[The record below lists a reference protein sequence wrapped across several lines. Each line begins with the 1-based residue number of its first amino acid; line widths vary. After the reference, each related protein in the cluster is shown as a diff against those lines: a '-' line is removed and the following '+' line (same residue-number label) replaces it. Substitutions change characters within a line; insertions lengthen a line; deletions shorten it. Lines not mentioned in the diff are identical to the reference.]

1 MVSYICDRTHIGSR
15 IRRGR
20 FYGHLF
26 KPPMSAA
33 AVLARP
39 VAFFL
44 PAFPMLFFFRRL
56 PMQTL
61 IKNGTIVNPQGRSK
75 MDVLVED
82 GRIIA
87 LAPELR
93 APGAQVIQAKG
104 CYVFPGFIDTHT
116 HFDLDTGSAVTA
128 DDFVTAPKPPPWAVP
143 PAYWISPPK
152 SGMVPFSR
160 HWIPGM
166 KKPRAP
172 AATMGST
179 WPLPGGMKASG
190 PK

>member
-1 MVSYICDRTHIGSR
+1 
-15 IRRGR
+15 
-20 FYGHLF
+20 
-26 KPPMSAA
+26 
-33 AVLARP
+33 
-39 VAFFL
+39 
-44 PAFPMLFFFRRL
+44 
-56 PMQTL
+56 MQTL

-128 DDFVTAPKPPPWAVP
+128 DDFVTAFNRRVFEAIMELENSDGGFSTAVLGEQFDPDEMGRLAKLAQARRNLSENGQSVLKAAVRTLQDEKNAVTKDDAPPED
-143 PAYWISPPK
+143 SLERLLEKKRQKMHK
-152 SGMVPFSR
+152 SNG
-160 HWIPGM
+160 
-166 KKPRAP
+166 
-172 AATMGST
+172 
-179 WPLPGGMKASG
+179 
-190 PK
+190 

>member
-1 MVSYICDRTHIGSR
+1 
-15 IRRGR
+15 
-20 FYGHLF
+20 
-26 KPPMSAA
+26 
-33 AVLARP
+33 
-39 VAFFL
+39 
-44 PAFPMLFFFRRL
+44 
-56 PMQTL
+56 MQTL

-128 DDFVTAPKPPPWAVP
+128 DDFVTGTK
-143 PAYWISPPK
+143 
-152 SGMVPFSR
+152 
-160 HWIPGM
+160 
-166 KKPRAP
+166 
-172 AATMGST
+172 AAALECGLLVTTALSF
-179 WPLPGGMKASG
+179 
-190 PK
+190 